1 MEWYIL
7 ILLSAFLMTLAT
19 IVEKRALKAEHATQ
33 YSSAFSWLIAIVS
46 LVLIPF
52 AVFDISGY
60 QWFLL
65 IVGGTLS
72 AITYLVTAR
81 VYKHGSLSIATSLS
95 GALPVLFVVLLAYVF
110 LSEYLTA
117 IQYAAIAGIIVA
129 TYLVLSSRFHGRKE
143 FDSSKYKYMMI
154 ANAFISAISAVI
166 GKYQLLHINIF
177 AYMIITQIIIAIEF
191 AIFISI
197 KYNGIKEIGRTIV
210 DYKFPIVATVL
221 LTMGYRLS
229 YFAALAQISAPVSIA
244 TPLRSTIFTV
254 MTVVAGGIMF
264 KERGLLWKIAL
275 SIVMVAMAL
284 VLTLG

>member
-7 ILLSAFLMTLAT
+7 IFISALLMTLAT
-19 IVEKRALKAEHATQ
+19 IVEKKALKAEHATQ
-33 YSSAFSWLIAIVS
+33 YSSAFSWLIAIAS
-46 LVLIPF
+46 LAFLPLAAF
-52 AVFDISGY
+52 NISGY

-65 IVGGTLS
+65 VLGGTLS

-110 LSEYLTA
+110 LSEYLTI
-117 IQYAAIAGIIVA
+117 IQYTAIAGIIIA
-129 TYLVLSSRFHGRKE
+129 TYIVLSRRFNSRKE
-143 FDSSKYKYMMI
+143 FDSAKYKYMVI

-191 AIFISI
+191 AIFISV
-197 KYNGIKEIGRTIV
+197 KYEGVKEIGRTIIS
-210 DYKFPIVATVL
+210 YRFPIAATVL
-221 LTMGYRLS
+221 LTIGYRLS
-229 YFAALAQISAPVSIA
+229 YFAALSQISAPVSIA
-244 TPLRSTIFTV
+244 TPLRSTLFTV
-254 MTVVAGGIMF
+254 MAVVAGGAMF
-264 KERGLLWKIAL
+264 RERGLWWKIAL
-275 SIVMVAMAL
+275 SVIMVSMAL